1 MKTNQLKKQKGFTLI
16 ELMIVVAIIG
26 VLSAI
31 AVPAYKD
38 YVKKSEGATAL
49 ATMKSLITSAEL
61 WYQESGSFK
70 AQDSKKI
77 LDNLGVDTNTSP
89 LGAISVQENKLIFTF
104 KDKSAVAKGTT
115 ITYERNASTGW
126 KCNVS
131 LKDIETNSCPAN
143 ASTTTNNAPATTTN

>member
-70 AQDSKKI
+70 ANDKDDI
-77 LDNLGVDTNTSP
+77 LNNLGVDATTSP
-89 LGAISVQENKLIFTF
+89 LGTISIEENKLIFTF
-104 KDKSAVAKGTT
+104 GDKSAVDTGTT
-115 ITYERNASTGW
+115 ITYERNSSTGW

-131 LKDIETNSCPAN
+131 LEAIETNSCPVKT
-143 ASTTTNNAPATTTN
+143 STNSAPATTTN